1 MKILDI
7 IPLRISIF
15 CVIYILLLIFL
26 APLID
31 HIFTTL
37 DDDKKLKENNFQ
49 ILGEIILHLIIISIV
64 WYLLNTYLLILL
76 EGVLNIKI
84 KEATKSTVGIVGSI
98 ALVGLQ
104 KNLIEKLE
112 YITISHPFRMKDLYG

>member
-37 DDDKKLKENNFQ
+37 DDDKKIKENNFQ
-49 ILGEIILHLIIISIV
+49 ILGEIILHLIIISVV
-64 WYLLNTYLLILL
+64 WYLLNTYLVILL
-76 EGVLNIKI
+76 EGILNIKI

>member
-64 WYLLNTYLLILL
+64 WYLLNTYLVILL
-76 EGVLNIKI
+76 EGILNIKI

-104 KNLIEKLE
+104 KNLIEKIE
-112 YITISHPFRMKDLYG
+112 YISYKHPFRMKNLYG

>member
-15 CVIYILLLIFL
+15 SIIYILLLIFL
-26 APLID
+26 SPLID
-31 HIFTTL
+31 HTFTSIEG
-37 DDDKKLKENNFQ
+37 DKILKKNNFQ
-49 ILGEIILHLIIISIV
+49 ILSEIILHLIIISIV
-64 WYLLNTYLLILL
+64 WYLLNTYLVLLL
-76 EGVLNIKI
+76 EKILNIKI
-84 KEATKSTVGIVGSI
+84 REATKATVSIVGSI

-104 KNLIEKLE
+104 KNLLEKLQ

>member
-15 CVIYILLLIFL
+15 SIIYILLLIFIS
-26 APLID
+26 PLID
-31 HIFTTL
+31 HIFTPL
-37 DDDKKLKENNFQ
+37 EEDRKLKENNFQ

>member
-64 WYLLNTYLLILL
+64 WYLLNTYLVILL
-76 EGVLNIKI
+76 EGILNIKI

-104 KNLIEKLE
+104 KNLIEKIE
-112 YITISHPFRMKDLYG
+112 YISYKHPFRMKDLYG

>member
-37 DDDKKLKENNFQ
+37 DDDKKIKENNFQ
-49 ILGEIILHLIIISIV
+49 ILGEIILHLIIISVV
-64 WYLLNTYLLILL
+64 WYLLNTYLVILL
-76 EGVLNIKI
+76 EGILNIKI

-104 KNLIEKLE
+104 KNLINKLE